1 MAVGD
6 RHGIFAGR
14 FQPYHNGHDSLVRRY
29 LELRAEP
36 LVLAIVV
43 SELPYLSSARGSG
56 SDDRLAHVS
65 KEHHEANR
73 NPLSAWAR
81 VQMLGRLW
89 GTEVAAGRISV
100 VPVPRPQGPSSWWA
114 FVTAFLPTSRFWVLK
129 WAEEAFEREKQAFFR
144 EMGEKTLQLG
154 DTESTVPKRG
164 QELRAMLA
172 RGEPL
177 DGYVP
182 PLIAA
187 ELAEYRSRMGNDEH

>member
-1 MAVGD
+1 
-6 RHGIFAGR
+6 
-14 FQPYHNGHDSLVRRY
+14 
-29 LELRAEP
+29 
-36 LVLAIVV
+36 
-43 SELPYLSSARGSG
+43 
-56 SDDRLAHVS
+56 
-65 KEHHEANR
+65 
-73 NPLSAWAR
+73 
-81 VQMLGRLW
+81 
-89 GTEVAAGRISV
+89 
-100 VPVPRPQGPSSWWA
+100 
-114 FVTAFLPTSRFWVLK
+114 VTAFLPTSRFWVLK